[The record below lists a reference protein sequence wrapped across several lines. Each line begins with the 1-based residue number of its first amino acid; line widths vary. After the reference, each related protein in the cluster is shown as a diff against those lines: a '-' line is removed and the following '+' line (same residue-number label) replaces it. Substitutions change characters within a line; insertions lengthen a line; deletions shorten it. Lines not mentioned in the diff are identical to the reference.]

1 MRWSVLLLAFVVSL
15 PTLYSALWTQNVP
28 VDSAVVHFLIA
39 VPIMAVLCGLVRLAY
54 EPAAA
59 KRASRS
65 ANAPSEAADRLI
77 D

>member
-28 VDSAVVHFLIA
+28 VESAVVHFLIA
-39 VPIMAVLCGLVRLAY
+39 VPIMAVLCGLVRIAGKST
-54 EPAAA
+54 ET

-65 ANAPSEAADRLI
+65 ANSTSAPGD
-77 D
+77 

>member
-39 VPIMAVLCGLVRLAY
+39 VPVMAVLCGLVRLAGKPSAD
-54 EPAAA
+54 EQT
-59 KRASRS
+59 SRS
-65 ANAPSEAADRLI
+65 ANSPSTPAD
-77 D
+77 